1 MVRNKQRNLEQVGM
15 GEEGEVE
22 KQMLNGWT
30 FANTHYYYSSLLYSA
45 ILCSWADS
53 LHTSHVILKASLFPF
68 TACTFNSY
76 RRGDL
81 IALFGCCMAGATWY
95 CCCFC
100 ASPVYTIQPC
110 TSLQCHFIQ
119 SHIGRVYVW
128 LAVSCHLHFWQNDQ
142 NLLHASAVT

>member
-15 GEEGEVE
+15 GKEGEVE

-30 FANTHYYYSSLLYSA
+30 FTNTHYYYSSLLYSA
-45 ILCSWADS
+45 ILCSWAV
-53 LHTSHVILKASLFPF
+53 TAHVTCNSESVTVSF

-76 RRGDL
+76 RRDDL
-81 IALFGCCMAGATWY
+81 IALFGCCMAGATWN

-100 ASPVYTIQPC
+100 ASPVYTIQPY

-128 LAVSCHLHFWQNDQ
+128 LAVSCHLHFWRNDQ